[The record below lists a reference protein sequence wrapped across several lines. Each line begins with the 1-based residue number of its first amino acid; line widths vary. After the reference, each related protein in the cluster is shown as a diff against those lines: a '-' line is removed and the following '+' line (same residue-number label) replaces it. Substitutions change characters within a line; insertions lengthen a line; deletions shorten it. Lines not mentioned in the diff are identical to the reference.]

1 MIIRTVQ
8 EKDAKEVSQLSGQLG
23 YPSSVEKTIETIR
36 RINADNYQIIFVAE
50 LDGTVVGW
58 IQLQKKFLLIAEPF
72 TEIVGLIVDEK
83 HRGKSIGR
91 SLVQECIRW
100 TKQENIHKIRVK
112 SNITRDESHE
122 FYKTIGFREV
132 KTQKVYD
139 REVE

>member
-1 MIIRTVQ
+1 MTIRTVQ

-23 YPSSVEKTIETIR
+23 YPTSMEKTVETIR

-50 LDGTVVGW
+50 LDGKVVGW
-58 IQLQKKFLLIAEPF
+58 IQVQKKFLLISEPF
-72 TEIVGLIVDEK
+72 TEIVGLVVDEK
-83 HRGKSIGR
+83 HRGKKIGR

-100 TKQENIHKIRVK
+100 TKQEHIHKIRVK

-122 FYKTIGFREV
+122 FYKAIGFREI

-139 REVE
+139 RAVE